1 MPTERQA
8 FMTFKDHLQ
17 GFLDRDDV
25 PLDVK
30 STIEEQLASYD
41 RIATD
46 EAVFRT
52 LGSNLRT
59 GLLAQ
64 DETGTITYV
73 NERLAHM
80 TGYLRVDLLGRPL
93 ATFVPEHGQ
102 HDLEQGKAPRPWGS
116 QRGYDLVL
124 RRADGHELEVTLTPY
139 PLFDDQGQNRGNFAI
154 VAERGNPSQA
164 RDGNGSDSER
174 LGDRQRL
181 ESLSPREQEILGEVL
196 SGKRV
201 TDIAQTLSISRHTV
215 RNHLKAIYRKLGV
228 HSQVELLGRFWAPSA
243 ASRDQLL
250 AAAGARPASALDD

>member
-1 MPTERQA
+1 
-8 FMTFKDHLQ
+8 MTFKDHLQ

-25 PLDVK
+25 PPDVK
-30 STIEEQLASYD
+30 NTIEEQLASYD
-41 RIATD
+41 RIASD
-46 EAVFRT
+46 EALFRT
-52 LGSNLRT
+52 LGAQLRA

-64 DETGTITYV
+64 DEQGTITYV
-73 NERLAHM
+73 NERMAHL

-93 ATFVPEHGQ
+93 ESFVPDHGRR
-102 HDLEQGKAPRPWGS
+102 DLAEGRALKGWGS
-116 QRGYDLVL
+116 QRCYDIVL
-124 RRADGHELEVTLTPY
+124 TRADDSEVEVTLTPF
-139 PLFDDQGQNRGNFAI
+139 PLFDSEGRDRGSFA
-154 VAERGNPSQA
+154 VVSAKTGSAEERANNGNTA
-164 RDGNGSDSER
+164 SER

-201 TDIAQTLSISRHTV
+201 TDIARTLSISRHTV

-250 AAAGARPASALDD
+250 AAAGARPASALED

>member
-1 MPTERQA
+1 
-8 FMTFKDHLQ
+8 MTFNDHLQ

-52 LGSNLRT
+52 LGSNLRV

-64 DETGTITYV
+64 DEKGTITYV

-93 ATFVPEHGQ
+93 TSFVPKHGQ
-102 HDLEQGKAPRPWGS
+102 RALEEGRSRGGWGS
-116 QRGYDLVL
+116 QRSYDIVL
-124 RRADGHELEVTLTPY
+124 ERAGGQELEVTLTPF
-139 PLFDDQGQNRGNFAI
+139 PLFDSAGNDRGNFVL
-154 VAERGNPSQA
+154 VADRSNESQA
-164 RDGNGSDSER
+164 RDGEGAGEQ
-174 LGDRQRL
+174 LGGDQQRL

-201 TDIAQTLSISRHTV
+201 TDIAHALSISRHTV

-243 ASRDQLL
+243 ASREQLL
-250 AAAGARPASALDD
+250 AAAGARPASALGSDD

>member
-1 MPTERQA
+1 
-8 FMTFKDHLQ
+8 MTFKDHLQ

-64 DETGTITYV
+64 DEKGTITYV

-93 ATFVPEHGQ
+93 ASFVPDHGQ
-102 HDLEQGKAPRPWGS
+102 RDLEEGSARGGWGS
-116 QRGYDLVL
+116 QRSYDIILA
-124 RRADGHELEVTLTPY
+124 RADGQEIPVTLTPF
-139 PLFDDQGQNRGNFAI
+139 PLFDDGGVNRGNFAV
-154 VAERGNPSQA
+154 VAERGNSAQA
-164 RDGNGSDSER
+164 RAEQGSANGER

-201 TDIAQTLSISRHTV
+201 TDIARTLSISRHTV